1 MPRPNAKKPEWTPQ
15 SNAGMFKAPEMDQID
30 MKKCYSIT
38 ISPPDWRDTDRL
50 LSMNII
56 HSSEFLIRGIRQHH
70 DNFQN
75 KLFKDNIEYLELYP
89 ELSHTGR
96 LHYHGYI
103 AIKDL
108 PMFYHRDCYTL
119 MNMGIIEIDVI
130 NDPLRWNL
138 YVNKQKENMKQ
149 YCEKAGLE
157 YPMIIFGNGKQRP
170 TYGKI
175 HKYDEGLTEEIIEE
189 EIIEHDPMS
198 Q

>member
-1 MPRPNAKKPEWTPQ
+1 MPRPNAKKPDWTPIV
-15 SNAGMFKAPEMDQID
+15 NAGMFKAPDMDQID
-30 MKKCYSIT
+30 INKCYSIT

-50 LSMNII
+50 LNMNII
-56 HSSEFLIRGIRQHH
+56 HSSEFLVKGIRKHH

-75 KLFKDNIEYLELYP
+75 NLFKDNIGYLELYP

-103 AIKDL
+103 AIKDP

-130 NDPLRWNL
+130 EDDIKWMV
-138 YVNKQKENMKQ
+138 YTQKQKNYMKQ

-157 YPMIIFGNGKQRP
+157 YPMIIFGNGKQKP
-170 TYGKI
+170 QNGVI
-175 HKYDEGLTEEIIEE
+175 HKWDEGIEIMDETVIEE
-189 EIIEHDPMS
+189 S
-198 Q
+198 QDL